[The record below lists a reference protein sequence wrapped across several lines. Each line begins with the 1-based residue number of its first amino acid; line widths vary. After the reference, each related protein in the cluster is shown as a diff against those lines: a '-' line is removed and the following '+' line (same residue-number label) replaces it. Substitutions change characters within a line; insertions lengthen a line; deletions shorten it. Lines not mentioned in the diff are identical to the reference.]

1 MQSKASGLAELDK
14 IHNETEASSS
24 EITWLP
30 LRKRNLSLEFSGN
43 AHVKLSL
50 LTQRRVRKGAAQGA
64 LHTENSAGPQRAA
77 VLQVQLVTGTKEW

>member
-50 LTQRRVRKGAAQGA
+50 LTQRRVRKGA

-77 VLQVQLVTGTKEW
+77 VLQVQLLTGTKEW